1 MTIAITGATGQL
13 GRLVVE
19 RLTQRVPADRIV
31 ALVRSPEKAADLG
44 VEARTFD
51 YDAPPATLASALA
64 GVETLLLIS
73 GNEVGRRAPQHQNV
87 VTAAKQAGVHRV
99 VYTSV
104 LHADTSPL
112 DLAAE
117 HRATE
122 ADLKAS
128 GVPYT
133 ILRNGW
139 YTENYAGSIRGAL
152 GGGAVVGSAGEGRI
166 SSATRADFADAAAAV
181 LTGAGHEGRTYE
193 LAGDEAWTL
202 ADLAAELSRQ
212 TGRTISYRD
221 LPAAGYAQVLVGAGV
236 PEGFAHAL
244 AAYDVHAS
252 HGALFDDSR
261 QLSRLIG
268 RPTTPL
274 ADALAEM
281 LRGQAAAPASGH

>member
-19 RLTQRVPADRIV
+19 SLKRRVPADQIV

-44 VEARTFD
+44 VEARAFD
-51 YDAPPATLASALA
+51 YDAPPETLAPALA
-64 GVETLLLIS
+64 RVETLLLIS
-73 GNEVGRRAPQHQNV
+73 GNEVGRRVPQHRNV
-87 VTAAKQAGVHRV
+87 VAAAKQAGVRRV

-112 DLAAE
+112 DLAVE
-117 HRATE
+117 HRETE

-133 ILRNGW
+133 VLRNGW
-139 YTENYAGSIRGAL
+139 YAENYAGSIQGAL
-152 GGGAVVGSAGEGRI
+152 AGGALVGSAGEGRI
-166 SSATRADFADAAAAV
+166 SSATRADFAEGAAAV

-202 ADLAAELSRQ
+202 ADLAAEISRQ
-212 TGRTISYRD
+212 TGRDIPYRN
-221 LPAAGYAQVLVGAGV
+221 LPVAEYAQVLAGAGV
-236 PEGFAHAL
+236 PEPFAHAL
-244 AAYDVHAS
+244 AGYDVHAS

-261 QLSRLIG
+261 QLSALIG

-274 ADALAEM
+274 AATVTAVL
-281 LRGQAAAPASGH
+281 QNQVAAPAAGH